1 MGKKKKQKVNSKQKA
16 RIIRFKH
23 EEKIAEENKTFFKII

>member
-1 MGKKKKQKVNSKQKA
+1 MEEKKTKGNSKQKA
-16 RIIRFKH
+16 RIIRYKH

>member
-1 MGKKKKQKVNSKQKA
+1 MEEKKTKRNSKQKA
-16 RIIRFKH
+16 RIIRYKH